1 MIGFVPQ
8 NVFLRDH
15 TIRENVAFGEEEI
28 EDERV
33 WKALESAS
41 LSQFVKELPEG
52 LDTLVGENGIKLSGG
67 QKQRIAIARALYFEP
82 AILVLDEAASSLD
95 NETEHA
101 VMEAIK
107 ELQGTITMIIIAHRL
122 TTIRKCDRI
131 YEIRDHQAFEVSA
144 DEL

>member
-1 MIGFVPQ
+1 M
-8 NVFLRDH
+8 
-15 TIRENVAFGEEEI
+15 TKWSMAFGEEEI

-82 AILVLDEAASSLD
+82 AILVLDEATSSLD

-101 VMEAIK
+101 VMEAIE

-131 YEIRDHQAFEVSA
+131 YEIREHQAFEVSA